1 MVVDNF
7 FAKIS
12 LFIFNHSLGKYSESK
27 INLILKYLMKINS
40 INVKLTKYIKFVNK
54 KYKEEKTNLN
64 GMINFLEKKNINL
77 VHKKHRLENKIKEYD
92 ERIEFLGNNDIFET
106 EPNYQGDDTLELKN
120 IKNKKY
126 NDEIHSLSNEI
137 SNHNLKKIKRIKN
150 KKSNNICSLNIH
162 ENIRRENEKLE
173 KSNNDEFNYEIIT
186 YYNDKIA
193 QNKENNYEE
202 DHLSDKYIKA
212 ISTINKQKNNKKQN
226 LLDNYNKDNTKRSD
240 SNLNIERNSK
250 NKIKIM
256 NTNTFNQSI
265 NLRNKTNNGLQI
277 GTKIMEINFNNTSTK
292 INNDNRIFP
301 SNQSLNDDDEK
312 EL

>member
-54 KYKEEKTNLN
+54 KYKEEKNSLN
-64 GMINFLEKKNINL
+64 DMINFLEKKNINL

-173 KSNNDEFNYEIIT
+173 KSNNDELNHDIIT

-202 DHLSDKYIKA
+202 DHLSDKYIKT